1 MCNMSTKMVSFCNV
15 FQLDKLISEG
25 TLHHDVIRFHYYVQ
39 YHLYIQVSVVILNCS
54 YYYSRVYIFLTLFLF
69 AFLVIRGS
77 NICKKEKGYPER

>member
-39 YHLYIQVSVVILNCS
+39 YHLYIQVSIAILNCS
-54 YYYSRVYIFLTLFLF
+54 
-69 AFLVIRGS
+69 
-77 NICKKEKGYPER
+77 